1 MKLST
6 RSRYG
11 LRALIYLANNQDKF
25 PISVRTISQ
34 NEEIPLRY
42 LERIMRILSQKGFV
56 SAEVGAEGGYR
67 LDKKPEEIGLLEVVE
82 ALEGRMSLVL
92 CLENASKCKRVS
104 ICLSRPLWKELND
117 ALRDVLKKYTLK
129 DFITSKESLE
139 V

>member
-42 LERIMRILSQKGFV
+42 LERIMRILSQKNFV
-56 SAEVGAEGGYR
+56 KAEVGAEGGYR
-67 LDKKPEEIGLLEVVE
+67 LNKRPEDISIFDVIE
-82 ALEGRMSLVL
+82 ALEGRLTLVI
-92 CLENASKCKRVS
+92 CLENSSKCKRVPL
-104 ICLSRPLWKELND
+104 CASRPLWKELND
-117 ALRDVLKKYTLK
+117 ALINILKKYTLK
-129 DFITSKESLE
+129 DFVLSKKSLE

>member
-11 LRALIYLANNQDKF
+11 LRALIYLVNNQDKS
-25 PISVRTISQ
+25 PISVRTISKE
-34 NEEIPLRY
+34 EEIPLRY

-56 SAEVGAEGGYR
+56 KAEVGAEGGYS
-67 LDKKPEEIGLLEVVE
+67 LNKNPEDISIFDVIE
-82 ALEGRMSLVL
+82 ALEGRITLVL
-92 CLENASKCKRVS
+92 CIENGSKCKRAPT
-104 ICLSRPLWKELND
+104 CLTRSLWKELND
-117 ALRDVLKKYTLK
+117 ALKAILKKYTLK

>member
-34 NEEIPLRY
+34 DEEIPLRY
-42 LERIMRILSQKGFV
+42 LERIMRILSQNGFV
-56 SAEVGAEGGYR
+56 KAEVGAEGGYR
-67 LDKKPEEIGLLEVVE
+67 LNKKPEEIVILDVIE
-82 ALEGRMSLVL
+82 ALEGKMSLVV
-92 CLENASKCKRVS
+92 CLENANKCKRLS
-104 ICLSRPLWKELND
+104 ICLSRPLWKEVND
-117 ALRDVLKKYTLK
+117 ALKEVLRKYTLK